1 MTALAYEVAGSRG
14 EPDPGP
20 AGPTLLLV
28 HAGIADRRM
37 WDDQVDPFAEAGW
50 TVVRADLPGFGET
63 PPPAGP
69 VALWATL
76 RDLLER
82 VGVDRAVVVGCSLG
96 GRAAVDLALAAPER
110 VRALVLVGSSLAGHR
125 FQEPALF
132 ELWDRSEGALE
143 RGDHREAARVEIDTW
158 VAGLDRPPGA
168 VDPEVRRRVTGML
181 LTTYA
186 HGEAD
191 LEEPDPP
198 AAGRLGE
205 ITAPTLVVVGEHD
218 RPDIQPWPTPWPP
231 ASPGPSGSSWT
242 APPTCPAWSGRASST
257 GSCSSSWP
265 TSTGRPDAPGRGF
278 SSAVALTGPSCRLFA
293 KRPLPQR
300 CRKEKK
306 RRLRTARSRMNRG
319 RRLGLS

>member
-1 MTALAYEVAGSRG
+1 M
-14 EPDPGP
+14 
-20 AGPTLLLV
+20 

-76 RDLLER
+76 RDLLDR

-110 VRALVLVGSSLAGHR
+110 VRALVLVGSGLAGHR

-143 RGDHREAARVEIDTW
+143 RGDHREAARVEVDTW
-158 VAGLDRPPGA
+158 VAGMDRLPEA

-181 LTTYA
+181 LTAYA

-205 ITAPTLVVVGEHD
+205 VVAPALVVVGEHD
-218 RPDIQPWPTPWPP
+218 RPDIHAMAGALAGGIPR
-231 ASPGPSGSSWT
+231 A
-242 APPTCPAWSGRASST
+242 GRA
-257 GSCSSSWP
+257 GLGGARRP
-265 TSTGRPDAPGRGF
+265 RGQRALRRAQRRRAGRHRVAPGGVRATGRGRPGTR
-278 SSAVALTGPSCRLFA
+278 A
-293 KRPLPQR
+293 RP
-300 CRKEKK
+300 
-306 RRLRTARSRMNRG
+306 G
-319 RRLGLS
+319 

>member
-1 MTALAYEVAGSRG
+1 MTALAYELVGS
-14 EPDPGP
+14 GP
-20 AGPTLLLV
+20 GPTLLLV

-82 VGVDRAVVVGCSLG
+82 LGVDRAVVVGCSLG

-110 VRALVLVGSSLAGHR
+110 VRALVLVGSGLAGHR

-158 VAGLDRPPGA
+158 VAGVDRPPEA

-181 LTTYA
+181 LTAYA

-218 RPDIQPWPTPWPP
+218 RPDIQAMADALAAGIPGAERVVLDGAAHLPSMERPGEFNRVVLEFL
-231 ASPGPSGSSWT
+231 ADLDRSP
-242 APPTCPAWSGRASST
+242 
-257 GSCSSSWP
+257 
-265 TSTGRPDAPGRGF
+265 
-278 SSAVALTGPSCRLFA
+278 
-293 KRPLPQR
+293 
-300 CRKEKK
+300 
-306 RRLRTARSRMNRG
+306 
-319 RRLGLS
+319 